1 MTDRR
6 EDKKL
11 SKSKG
16 FDNVRHNSNK
26 TASESVSSK
35 IFQFFWKTL
44 AIQKKI
50 CYNEPAFKRLSKSLH
65 FQSTLYEIKL
75 YPVKWIQAKG

>member
-26 TASESVSSK
+26 TASESVSYK

-50 CYNEPAFKRLSKSLH
+50 CYNEPAFKRLSKSLP
-65 FQSTLYEIKL
+65 FGRALADEIML
-75 YPVKWIQAKG
+75 